1 MIDMNERLNLLR
13 KELRLSQ
20 EEFGKRLGVGKS
32 AISYLE
38 SGRSSLTDQMI
49 KLICKEFNVS
59 EDWIR
64 TGNGEMR
71 NVLEEDET
79 ARFVG
84 ELLFDTDNPFYDIIK
99 EVIRT
104 YVELDPKSQDV
115 LKMSA
120 VKFLE
125 NIKKEG

>member
-1 MIDMNERLNLLR
+1 MNERLNLLR

-71 NVLEEDET
+71 NTLEEDET

-84 ELLFDTDNPFYDIIK
+84 ELLFDSDNPFYDIIK

-104 YVELDPKSQDV
+104 YVELDPKSQEV

>member
-1 MIDMNERLNLLR
+1 MNERLNLLR

-64 TGNGEMR
+64 TGKGEMH

-79 ARFVG
+79 ARLVG
-84 ELLFDTDNPFYDIIK
+84 EMLFDADNPFYDIIK
-99 EVIRT
+99 EVVRT
-104 YVELDPKSQDV
+104 YVELDPKSQEV
-115 LKMSA
+115 LKLSA

>member
-1 MIDMNERLNLLR
+1 MNERLNLLR
-13 KELRLSQ
+13 KELQLSQ

-49 KLICKEFNVS
+49 KLICKEFSIN

-64 TGNGEMR
+64 TGKGEMR
-71 NVLEEDET
+71 NIIEEDET
-79 ARFVG
+79 ARLVG
-84 ELLFDTDNPFYDIIK
+84 EMLFDIDNPFYDIIK
-99 EVIRT
+99 EVVRT
-104 YVELDPKSQDV
+104 YVELDPKSQEV

-120 VKFLE
+120 VKFLN